1 MVLKALPS
9 SSSSPS
15 VAYVS
20 SSRPNASSIG
30 KLLSL
35 SFSNPQ
41 KPTSSNPKN
50 QMKNPLHTPKLCQ
63 KLQSLT
69 LKTNI
74 PLQKLLKK
82 NCKLGKFTL
91 NEAVH
96 FFDHMINTRTP
107 LLQCHHSIFW
117 ASDGLLVF
125 GRGFRPNAVTF
136 SSMIK
141 GLCVDDKIGE
151 AVGLFKKMGL
161 FGCWPNVVTY
171 EILINGLCS
180 TVNTSVALKL
190 HE

>member
-20 SSRPNASSIG
+20 SPRPNASSIG

-41 KPTSSNPKN
+41 TISSNPKN

-69 LKTNI
+69 LKTNT

-82 NCKLGKFTL
+82 NCKLGKIIL

-96 FFDHMINTRTP
+96 FFDHMINTHPTSSMPSFNLWR
-107 LLQCHHSIFW
+107 

-141 GLCVDDKIGE
+141 GFVCGSIKIGE
-151 AVGLFKKMGL
+151 AAGCLRKWVCVVVGLM
-161 FGCWPNVVTY
+161 
-171 EILINGLCS
+171 
-180 TVNTSVALKL
+180 
-190 HE
+190 